1 MHSCCEILG
10 IQFIVITYLWI
21 YNWYT
26 WIQKICTEYSVSVMK
41 GIYFLGFCRPDCLI
55 LLLQIFNGNKDTV
68 TPSYTYLD
76 PPIFA
81 DVIRIIPHSIHPRI
95 ICLRLEIHGC
105 KDEYGK
111 FLYLILLLNLKVIYF
126 NASISKQYITIR
138 NSIFQEAIYYIHHLP
153 QT

>member
-1 MHSCCEILG
+1 MIYMDTEDMHRILASTVKRN
-10 IQFIVITYLWI
+10 IFFRF
-21 YNWYT
+21 
-26 WIQKICTEYSVSVMK
+26 CT
-41 GIYFLGFCRPDCLI
+41 PNCLI

-111 FLYLILLLNLKVIYF
+111 YFYLILLLNLKIIF
-126 NASISKQYITIR
+126 FTCFPKQYITIR
-138 NSIFQEAIYYIHHLP
+138 NSIFQEAIYYIPHLP

>member
-1 MHSCCEILG
+1 MIYMDTEDMHRILAST
-10 IQFIVITYLWI
+10 VIFFRFGTP
-21 YNWYT
+21 N
-26 WIQKICTEYSVSVMK
+26 
-41 GIYFLGFCRPDCLI
+41 CLI

-111 FLYLILLLNLKVIYF
+111 FFYLILLQKLKF
-126 NASISKQYITIR
+126 
-138 NSIFQEAIYYIHHLP
+138 IFF
-153 QT
+153 